1 MDALNSY
8 VPICVVICYLK
19 ILYSLYHQLPFLV
32 GRFWIKL
39 NCMVSFLQNS
49 RPLHRSHWDKRF
61 LKIGQPYH
69 SITQCARQLSEW
81 SQNKK
86 NSLEIFYV
94 YFMEILYFRLDYLFI
109 YLFISCQY
117 NMIFVL
123 FTTRIFV
130 IIRIWWVLYLDVFL
144 LILPTIAVI
153 LFQTFVQPLS
163 IFSSSH
169 WYLHYLQGLCLSP
182 CICVCV

>member
-1 MDALNSY
+1 MRRIGSWVNYNWIHRLMGLDVEGLDNSNYWTHWIFY

-49 RPLHRSHWDKRF
+49 RPLHKSHWDKRF

-69 SITQCARQLSEW
+69 SITRCALQLSEW

-86 NSLEIFYV
+86 ITLEIFYV
-94 YFMEILYFRLDYLFI
+94 YFMKSFYFHLDYLLFFFHANTTW
-109 YLFISCQY
+109 YLFC
-117 NMIFVL
+117 
-123 FTTRIFV
+123 
-130 IIRIWWVLYLDVFL
+130 L
-144 LILPTIAVI
+144 L
-153 LFQTFVQPLS
+153 
-163 IFSSSH
+163 
-169 WYLHYLQGLCLSP
+169 
-182 CICVCV
+182 